1 MTRSCTFRPESSA
14 LPVLLAA
21 ALTLVSAACV
31 PKRDYDLVQAELS
44 ATRGKL
50 AAAEAVGAEKDT
62 KVQSLEAALAGEQSK
77 REAADRQVK
86 ELEGRL
92 GVANQELSGLRGEK
106 AGLLK
111 DKSALNASIKEM
123 EGALRDAAARKAS
136 AEKRIAEY
144 RDLLSRFQKLIDAGQ
159 LKVKIVNGRLV
170 VELATDI
177 LFASGK
183 AELSPEGQTAIA
195 SVAAVLAQI
204 PDRRF
209 QVEGHTDNV
218 PIKTER
224 FPSNWELASARA
236 TVVLQALI
244 TGGVAP
250 DHLSAASF
258 SEYHPVSANNSKE
271 GKAANRRIEIVVVP
285 DLSQLPGFEE
295 LNKLGGP

>member
-1 MTRSCTFRPESSA
+1 
-14 LPVLLAA
+14 LAA
-21 ALTLVSAACV
+21 ALSLVSAACV

-77 REAADRQVK
+77 REGADRQVK

-92 GVANQELSGLRGEK
+92 SVANQELSGLRGEK

-144 RDLLSRFQKLIDAGQ
+144 RDLLARFQKLIDAGQ

-195 SVAAVLAQI
+195 GVAAVLAQI

-218 PIKTER
+218 PIKTDR

-258 SEYHPVSANNSKE
+258 SEHHPVSANNTKE